1 MGKQHL
7 LTIPATD
14 ETSIRVHVESKH
26 RPHSGS
32 TYTQFELVTTNPDAE
47 FSSLAVSQPP
57 HQEATL
63 SIDPP
68 RIPTGESV
76 RFGVTGGCGLVRVAA
91 TCGGAQRT
99 FTLPTAAFRDTC
111 EKAIS
116 GDRSAASKVAD
127 QFTSPI
133 QMANICGQLHTV
145 SEIGQLLRNTVAAK
159 PETGRALHTHRYD
172 LIRGALTTDTGLTV
186 ETNGE
191 LEELVETLDSIRRI
205 GSVKLIPALG
215 DAIARCQRSPEQPKS
230 LLEGLGYE
238 FETITQQHRGIL
250 FVCHLAHLVRTGD
263 IERAKSCVKTQD
275 WGGTADYDQ
284 LKSDAE
290 QADFAA
296 RGRKW
301 RAVLPKSAH
310 RNQAEFSHVLAN
322 ALHWTGVNVESHSRV
337 SEPLFDGAVHAAV
350 DAGNRH
356 IEGWARYE
364 RLTAKGHRLRAQNNY
379 RPAERLFRRSERIA
393 SNYGFLPQWEPIY
406 NTANVRASI
415 LRSTDD
421 YDAAIE
427 TLESA
432 LDDVVEYTIPK
443 EKLNEIVHHLK
454 AQELETRSQIATF
467 GDEGP
472 TPETLLEEAETH
484 YQAIG
489 FERSASRVQHKRGRL
504 DPPTQHQEMGE
515 TASPTDTEA
524 ADANTEP
531 AQSQPTQS
539 DPASSSESPATE
551 STPSEPIPDAT
562 DAERIRAETQRDQFE
577 PNPEL
582 DDSLSPTDPSQSGT
596 GDIMTSPR
604 DRDNPRRPS
613 GYPDD
618 EW

>member
-7 LTIPATD
+7 LTIPVTD
-14 ETSIRVHVESKH
+14 ETSIRVQVESKH

-32 TYTQFELVTTNPDAE
+32 TYSQFELVTTDPDAE

-57 HQEATL
+57 RQEAHL

-91 TCGGAQRT
+91 TCGGAQGI

-116 GDRSAASKVAD
+116 GNRSAAWTVTD
-127 QFTSPI
+127 QFTSPL
-133 QMANICGQLHTV
+133 QMANVCGLFHTV
-145 SEIGQLLRNTVAAK
+145 SEIGQLLRNTVDAT
-159 PETGRALHTHRYD
+159 PETSRALHTHRYD
-172 LIRGALTTDTGLTV
+172 LIRGALTTETGLTV
-186 ETNGE
+186 ETKGE
-191 LEELVETLDSIRRI
+191 LEELVEALDHIDRI
-205 GSVKLIPALG
+205 GSVELIPALG
-215 DAIARCQRSPEQPKS
+215 DAVARCGTSPEQTKA

-238 FETITQQHRGIL
+238 FETVAQQHEGIL
-250 FVCHLAHLVRTGD
+250 FACHLAHLVRTTD
-263 IERAKSCVKTQD
+263 IARARSCAKTLD
-275 WGGTADYDQ
+275 WGNTAEYDQ

-310 RNQAEFSHVLAN
+310 QDQAEFSHVLAN
-322 ALHWTGVNVESHSRV
+322 ALYWTGVNVETHSRV
-337 SEPLFDGAVHAAV
+337 NEPLFDGAVRAA
-350 DAGNRH
+350 DAIGNRL
-356 IEGWARYE
+356 IEGWATYE

-393 SNYGFLPQWEPIY
+393 SKYDFLPQWEPIY
-406 NTANVRASI
+406 NAANVRESI
-415 LRSTDD
+415 LRSTGD
-421 YDAAIE
+421 YEAAIE

-432 LDDVVEYTIPK
+432 LDDVVEYTIRK

-454 AQELETRSQIATF
+454 AQELETRAEIASF
-467 GDEGP
+467 GDSGP

-489 FERSASRVQHKRGRL
+489 FQRSASRVQHKRGRL
-504 DPPTQHQEMGE
+504 DPPTQTQEME
-515 TASPTDTEA
+515 EPASPAEPSA
-524 ADANTEP
+524 VDANTEP
-531 AQSQPTQS
+531 AQSEPTQP
-539 DPASSSESPATE
+539 DPASASEATATE
-551 STPSEPIPDAT
+551 STPSEPIPDAS

-582 DDSLSPTDPSQSGT
+582 DDSLSPTDPSESGT